1 LPTNVPWG
9 EHIGMERTHVSIRA
23 LVDRVDHGEIKLPE
37 IQRAYV
43 WKPHQVAH
51 LFDSLYRRYPSGAML
66 LWRPADAVKQRTLQT
81 GPPAYAP
88 VSLPLYLLDGQ
99 QRLTSLHRVYSGHPD
114 ANVVFHVGEQ
124 RFQIQSAATAKNP
137 RWVRVA
143 EVLTAEKLSPVRRR
157 VSEAAPDLD
166 EDEVDTRLG
175 ALRRIGDYEYYLEIL
190 SGLAYEEVAQI
201 FVRVNSGGRA
211 LKTVDLALAT
221 LSAEWPGVVAKIDGE
236 IDRWKQYWPKID
248 AAFLVRALAA
258 IATDNATLSQLR
270 GLDAQVLD
278 DAWERVRFGVQHLLQ
293 LLRENAAI
301 GSSALI
307 PAMRALI
314 PLVVLLGVRKGEKL
328 DDPKSLI
335 YWLLGVFITGRYSS
349 AADTKIAQD
358 SLSARSDDPI
368 RGLYRNAGLLGARLA
383 VSEEQLIGKGAGSPF
398 FLLSYLTAKSR
409 GARDWWHGVEISETS
424 VGSSFA
430 IEYHHIH
437 PRKTLSA
444 TYSKGEINDLA
455 NLAFISATANKK
467 ISDRSPAVYF
477 KELEQPDELRP
488 HLVPSE
494 ETMRVA
500 ENYREFLANRRR
512 LLATAM
518 TELLDRYRP
527 AWVEEV
533 AAAALKARERA
544 VSLTLYDGAN
554 PRLLFEA
561 DRDGERFVVDA
572 AFADLERFLSDARS
586 QLASSF
592 AIGSET
598 ASTEPED
605 EELRVPVGPFELTG
619 SIEDWESVL
628 ERERVDSRPAS
639 EAPGAHNSPAFEGER
654 EVFAVID
661 TD

>member
-1 LPTNVPWG
+1 MSA
-9 EHIGMERTHVSIRA
+9 MERTHVSIRA

-66 LWRPADAVKQRTLQT
+66 LWRPSDAVAERTLQT
-81 GPPAYAP
+81 GPPAHSP
-88 VSLPLYLLDGQ
+88 VSVPLYLLDGQ
-99 QRLTSLHRVYSGHPD
+99 QRLTSLHRVYSGHAD

-124 RFQIQSAATAKNP
+124 RFQIQSAATAKDP

-143 EVLTAEKLSPVRRR
+143 ELLTTEKLSPVRRR
-157 VSEAAPDLD
+157 VIEAAPEFD
-166 EDEVDTRLG
+166 EDEVETRLS
-175 ALRRIGDYEYYLEIL
+175 AVRRIGEYEYYLEIL
-190 SGLAYEEVAQI
+190 SGLAYDEVAQI

-221 LSAEWPGVVAKIDGE
+221 LSAEWPGVVAKIDAE
-236 IDRWKQYWPKID
+236 IDRWRQYWPKID

-258 IATDNATLSQLR
+258 IATDTATLPQLR

-278 DAWERVRFGVQHLLQ
+278 DSWERVRFGVEHLLQ

-301 GSSALI
+301 ASSALI
-307 PAMRALI
+307 PSMNALI

-335 YWLLGVFITGRYSS
+335 YWLLGAFITGRYSS

-368 RGLYRNAGLLGARLA
+368 RRLYGNAGFLGARLA
-383 VSEEQLIGKGAGSPF
+383 VSEQQLVGKGAGSPF
-398 FLLSYLTAKSR
+398 FLLSYLAAKTR
-409 GARDWWHGVEISETS
+409 GARDWWHGVEISETA

-477 KELEQPDELRP
+477 KELEQPDELSP
-488 HLVPSE
+488 HLVPPDE
-494 ETMRVA
+494 ALRIAHT
-500 ENYREFLANRRR
+500 YREFLVSRRR

-518 TELLDRYRP
+518 TELLESYRP
-527 AWVEEV
+527 AWVEE
-533 AAAALKARERA
+533 AAAPADEGRERA
-544 VSLTLYDGAN
+544 VSLTLYDGPT

-561 DRDGERFVVDA
+561 DRDGERFTVGA
-572 AFADLERFLSDARS
+572 ALTDLERFLSDARS

-592 AIGSET
+592 AIGPEV

-605 EELRVPVGPFELTG
+605 EELRVPVGPFEMTG
-619 SIEDWESVL
+619 STDDWESVL
-628 ERERVDSRPAS
+628 ERERLESRPAS
-639 EAPGAHNSPAFEGER
+639 EEPGVADSPAFEGER
-654 EVFAVID
+654 EVFAVIE